1 LCFILFKQIEPY
13 RGGAFSLDIQ
23 FIISEMEA
31 ERDRV
36 NQAIGALQGRG
47 SKQTKTSTGRPD
59 GRRRRLSAA
68 ARKRIGDAM
77 KKRWAERKK
86 KQVA

>member
-1 LCFILFKQIEPY
+1 M
-13 RGGAFSLDIQ
+13 DIQ

-36 NQAIGALQGRG
+36 NQAIAALQGG
-47 SKQTKTSTGRPD
+47 KSLKTISGQPD
-59 GRRRRLSAA
+59 GRRRRLSAE
-68 ARKRIGDAM
+68 ARKRIGAAM

-86 KQVA
+86 KEAA